1 MVNFFYAYTE
11 LPTSEYVIVR
21 AQTML
26 GRMIRNNHVL
36 LQFMSLKQMRDGVL
50 YAALQCLG
58 VVLF

>member
-1 MVNFFYAYTE
+1 MVNFVYAYTE

-26 GRMIRNNHVL
+26 GRMIWNNHVFL
-36 LQFMSLKQMRDGVL
+36 KFMCPKQMRDGVL